1 MRRTRPGYATSPTR
15 SKVTAHLVGSQFRLN
30 KYAIGMNL
38 ANNSQD
44 KTDQQ
49 IDPLRLHDM
58 PIQDVM
64 SKFMK
69 TGWAADEEEIISAH
83 PVTEYIKFRRDK
95 LSKKYLGKR
104 LIFPAG
110 NLKVRNNDTDYPFRA
125 HSAFVWITGI
135 IATDT
140 VPDSVFIMEP
150 TGDAH
155 EPYLFIHPRSS
166 RENDQFYKNTRYG
179 EFWIGKR
186 LSLTQTQS
194 KYQVAVRELEQIESF
209 LANKIDSV
217 IIRGVDLKIDQL
229 VDVSAELE
237 ADFLNTNS
245 KFRMIKDEYEIDQM
259 QQAVDATTRGFAD
272 MVKVFPAATS
282 KPRGERVIE
291 SAFYGRARLEGNNLG
306 YSSIVA
312 AGSHA
317 CVLHWIKNDGDVLPG
332 DLVLIDA
339 GVEVDSHYTADI
351 TRTFPVNGKFTEA
364 QRKIYMIVYK
374 AQSAGIAAV
383 KPGAK
388 FKDIH
393 DACMQEI
400 AKGAHE
406 LGVLPVSI
414 EESLREENGF
424 HRRWQFHSSSHHLGL
439 DVHDCAHARKEQYMD
454 AVLEPGMI
462 LTVEPGFYIQADDTL
477 FSQEYRGIGVRIED
491 DVLVTDSGAKILSN
505 SLPRHPDEIEVFI
518 SNS

>member
-1 MRRTRPGYATSPTR
+1 
-15 SKVTAHLVGSQFRLN
+15 
-30 KYAIGMNL
+30 MNL

-44 KTDQQ
+44 KTGQQ
-49 IDPLRLHDM
+49 LDPLRTHDL
-58 PIQDVM
+58 PTQDAM
-64 SKFMK
+64 SEFMK
-69 TGWAADEEEIISAH
+69 TGWAADEEEFISAH
-83 PVTEYIKFRRDK
+83 PVTAYTKLRREK

-110 NLKVRNNDTDYPFRA
+110 CLKVRSNDTDYPFRA
-125 HSAFVWITGI
+125 HSAFAWITGI
-135 IATDT
+135 VAADT

-150 TGDAH
+150 AGDGH
-155 EPYLFIHPRSS
+155 EPYLFVHPRSS
-166 RENDQFYKNTRYG
+166 RESDQFYKNTRYG

-186 LSLTQTQS
+186 LSLNQTQS
-194 KYQVAVRELEQIESF
+194 KYQVTVREVDQIESF
-209 LANKIDSV
+209 LSNKIDSI
-217 IIRGVDLKIDQL
+217 IIRGQDLKIDQL
-229 VDVSAELE
+229 VDANTELE
-237 ADFLNTNS
+237 AEFLNTNS
-245 KFRMIKDEYEIDQM
+245 ILRMIKDEYEIDQM
-259 QQAVDATTRGFAD
+259 QQAVDATARGFAD

-291 SAFYGRARLEGNNLG
+291 SAFYGRARVEGNENG
-306 YSSIVA
+306 YSPIVA

-317 CVLHWIKNDGDVLPG
+317 CILHWIKNDGDVLPD

-339 GVEVDSHYTADI
+339 GVELDSHYTADI
-351 TRTFPVNGKFTEA
+351 TRTFPVSGRFSKA
-364 QRKIYMIVYK
+364 QRDIYMIVYR

-393 DACMQEI
+393 NACMQEI
-400 AKGAHE
+400 AKGAYE
-406 LGVLPVSI
+406 LGVLPVTV

-424 HRRWQFHSSSHHLGL
+424 HRRWQFHSSSHHLGI

-477 FSQEYRGIGVRIED
+477 FSPEYRGIGVRIED
-491 DVLVTDSGAKILSN
+491 DLLVTQSGAKVLSN
-505 SLPRHPDEIEVFI
+505 SLPRHPDEVEAYLAKVLK
-518 SNS
+518 S